1 MQVLP
6 YAQPDIRT
14 VLKGLCHSDAGLVEW
29 GAPNHWSVRAKTSV
43 LLSAPGLSCSYS
55 TPLSTGSST
64 LALPFSV
71 PIRPL
76 AAGYHT
82 IKGLAA
88 PLQDLAE
95 ACAMLPTCLAFSN
108 QGRVGGKEDTL

>member
-1 MQVLP
+1 M
-6 YAQPDIRT
+6 
-14 VLKGLCHSDAGLVEW
+14 
-29 GAPNHWSVRAKTSV
+29 
-43 LLSAPGLSCSYS
+43 
-55 TPLSTGSST
+55 
-64 LALPFSV
+64 
-71 PIRPL
+71 PIHPPTHPHTYPSL

-82 IKGLAA
+82 IEALTT